1 MSMIRYEII
10 SEIEYIIFTY
20 YSSGYISGHCFTQ
33 DNDFV
38 GNPVRGIKDFHIM
51 LIESPEDCQVQ
62 CQNDADCEFWVWNG
76 PNSKANK
83 YTCWLKSSDEQSS
96 TSVGKVSGP
105 KTGCAGNVTYI

>member
-1 MSMIRYEII
+1 
-10 SEIEYIIFTY
+10 
-20 YSSGYISGHCFTQ
+20 
-33 DNDFV
+33 
-38 GNPVRGIKDFHIM
+38 M

-83 YTCWLKSSDEQSS
+83 FTCWLKSSDEQSS

-105 KTGCAGNVTYI
+105 KTGCAGNVTYIEMNMTIFFMLVAFKFNFV

>member
-1 MSMIRYEII
+1 
-10 SEIEYIIFTY
+10 
-20 YSSGYISGHCFTQ
+20 
-33 DNDFV
+33 
-38 GNPVRGIKDFHIM
+38 M

-83 YTCWLKSSDEQSS
+83 FTCWLKSSDEQSS

-105 KTGCAGNVTYI
+105 KTGCAGNVIYIEMHMSIFLMLV